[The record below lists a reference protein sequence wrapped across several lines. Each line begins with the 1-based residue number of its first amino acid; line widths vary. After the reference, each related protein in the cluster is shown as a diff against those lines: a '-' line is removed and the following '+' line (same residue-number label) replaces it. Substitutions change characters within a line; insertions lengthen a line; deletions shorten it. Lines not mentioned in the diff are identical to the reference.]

1 MKPDTGNW
9 TVLTHD
15 RTRGQVNSLCWSR
28 DGSKLYFDRS
38 RGIYSIPVLGGD
50 EQLVVEDA
58 GNPQVLPDGSLV
70 VQRLNADRNS
80 QLHRY
85 WPESGRVQALNGVL
99 SPLALART
107 TPEGDRIVF
116 VGKPLDNLQQPDN
129 LYSMQLSSGDLTRL
143 APKTSLVM
151 SEPSSIAPNIDG
163 RSVLVALAAGD
174 TRHIVSVPL
183 DGSDELRTLMTV
195 THSPWFIDTG
205 SDGSIFLDLWDRPI
219 EVLRVS
225 PEGGAA
231 EKIGVL
237 PPYPD
242 LPGSQ
247 AVPLPDGRFLVNS
260 RTGGRD
266 RLLLMRLGHEL
277 VPFLETQEETSMPSS
292 IVGQTHVAFMIG
304 PKNGQTIAIASL
316 ADRRITKRLEGSRG
330 SAIDSLVASPDGKT
344 IYYTASGSVWS
355 IPASDAKPQQI
366 RKGDSVTLD
375 PYRQEL
381 IVKLTEREGVRL
393 VRQPLAGGAESE
405 IPVQGDMR
413 VASGFLYSNAVGKDG
428 RILASMASPAS
439 WFSPVGMVDP
449 KTGRVQIIQLGHA
462 DMSGGWSSD
471 GKLVVVAKT
480 LRVNLWRFRPGAIS
494 P

>member
-1 MKPDTGNW
+1 M
-9 TVLTHD
+9 
-15 RTRGQVNSLCWSR
+15 
-28 DGSKLYFDRS
+28 
-38 RGIYSIPVLGGD
+38 
-50 EQLVVEDA
+50 EDA

-70 VQRLNADRNS
+70 IQRLNSDRNS

-129 LYSMQLSSGDLTRL
+129 LYSMQLSSGELTRL

-225 PEGGAA
+225 PEGGDA

-242 LPGSQ
+242 LPGPRQCRCRMAGFSLIRGQ
-247 AVPLPDGRFLVNS
+247 ADE
-260 RTGGRD
+260 TG
-266 RLLLMRLGHEL
+266 
-277 VPFLETQEETSMPSS
+277 
-292 IVGQTHVAFMIG
+292 
-304 PKNGQTIAIASL
+304 
-316 ADRRITKRLEGSRG
+316 
-330 SAIDSLVASPDGKT
+330 
-344 IYYTASGSVWS
+344 YY
-355 IPASDAKPQQI
+355 
-366 RKGDSVTLD
+366 
-375 PYRQEL
+375 
-381 IVKLTEREGVRL
+381 
-393 VRQPLAGGAESE
+393 
-405 IPVQGDMR
+405 
-413 VASGFLYSNAVGKDG
+413 
-428 RILASMASPAS
+428 
-439 WFSPVGMVDP
+439 
-449 KTGRVQIIQLGHA
+449 
-462 DMSGGWSSD
+462 
-471 GKLVVVAKT
+471 
-480 LRVNLWRFRPGAIS
+480 
-494 P
+494 